1 MSTKHHLT
9 VLFFCGFNLLAV
21 SAQICGSNLVEGQSC
36 IIKLEKKSGET
47 INTLEWIF
55 TSSID
60 TKTHKAQQK
69 GVKTINNIPD
79 ATIQSDGLKLQNV
92 KLNNTGK
99 YRYEIYDDKGKKT
112 AGIEKEITV
121 YAKVTKPNV
130 KSTCVN
136 GTATLT
142 CDIKINDKRGLT
154 ITWIQEK
161 PEKKEMKGE
170 SNLIRTSKQIEENAD
185 YSCRAQNPVSKE
197 QSDVK
202 TISCGVSFLGPG
214 GKLFGIDFWI
224 MIGILAGGGTLL
236 LLLIVVLVV
245 CACRSCNKR
254 EKMQEE
260 EELRLRSFPS
270 PTPPNQHRSKNT
282 ARGQPAPPIPQ
293 EDSSQN
299 GPTTQTPPQ
308 TRAQPKAQVR
318 ARPPPP
324 PQDED
329 EEDPPPLPQPRKKRE
344 KRHQEPYRP
353 ME

>member
-21 SAQICGSNLVEGQSC
+21 SAQICKKDLLEGQTC
-36 IIKLEKKSGET
+36 TLNLETKSGT
-47 INTLEWIF
+47 FSKIEWIF
-55 TSSID
+55 TSG
-60 TKTHKAQQK
+60 TKTLKAQRNK
-69 GVKTINNIPD
+69 EMKTINNIPD
-79 ATIQSDGLKLQNV
+79 ATIESDGSLKLQNV
-92 KLNNTGK
+92 KLDKNGK
-99 YRYEIYDDKGKKT
+99 YRYEIYDDQGKKT
-112 AGIEKEITV
+112 AGIEKEIKV
-121 YAKVTKPNV
+121 YAKVTKPKV
-130 KSTCVN
+130 KFTCVN
-136 GTATLT
+136 GTAKLT
-142 CDIKINDKRGLT
+142 CDVQMKDIT
-154 ITWIQEK
+154 ITWIQGK
-161 PEKKEMKGE
+161 TEKKEMKGE
-170 SNLIRTSKQIEENAD
+170 DKVDLIRTSTQIEQNAD
-185 YSCRAQNPVSKE
+185 YSCRVHNPVSNE

-202 TISCGVSFLGPG
+202 TISCGGSFLGPG

-245 CACRSCNKR
+245 CACRSCNKQ
-254 EKMQEE
+254 EKMQAEE
-260 EELRLRSFPS
+260 EELRLRNFPS
-270 PTPPNQHRSKNT
+270 PSPSNQHRSKNT